1 MKKLNNKL
9 YLKEKNLKEFMKQ
22 RRLEHMVII
31 KIQKTFR
38 GYLYRKKLKNLYID
52 LPDDIQKRVIYFF
65 RQSHYYNR
73 FKLKINKIIEFKIS
87 IYLDVSKLV
96 LSDGFFNYL
105 NYLINNKDKIIN
117 NYRLFYKYNSILT
130 DNCKKKLTGDLS
142 NNISKIIHIKDTY
155 KRSVFYNETTYQ
167 ELTQL
172 SNSLFNLYFK
182 KE

>member
-9 YLKEKNLKEFMKQ
+9 YLKEIMQQ
-22 RRLEHMVII
+22 RRLEHTVVI

-38 GYLYRKKLKNLYID
+38 GYLYRKKLHNLYIG

-73 FKLKINKIIEFKIS
+73 FKSKINKIIEFKIS
-87 IYLDVSKLV
+87 IYLNVSKLV

-105 NYLINNKDKIIN
+105 HYLINNRDEIIN
-117 NYRLFYKYNSILT
+117 KYRLFNKYSPILSE
-130 DNCKKKLTGDLS
+130 NCKKKITSDLS

-172 SNSLFNLYFK
+172 SNTLFNEYFK